1 MVNHVILIFDSAYE
15 DYKIT
20 PNTSKISKHP
30 IVNNKYF
37 KAMLESRF
45 IEDKIEKEGAAMI
58 HAFVVNGFGQ
68 RTATLMNLGN
78 LR

>member
-45 IEDKIEKEGAAMI
+45 IEDKIEKEGWWAI
-58 HAFVVNGFGQ
+58 
-68 RTATLMNLGN
+68 NLINDG
-78 LR
+78 

>member
-1 MVNHVILIFDSAYE
+1 MIKPIASIPISTSWHLMRESCHFDSAYE

-20 PNTSKISKHP
+20 PNTSKISEHP

-45 IEDKIEKEGAAMI
+45 IEDKIDKEESMMDNSKRRNWI
-58 HAFVVNGFGQ
+58 
-68 RTATLMNLGN
+68 
-78 LR
+78 

>member
-1 MVNHVILIFDSAYE
+1 MRESCHFDSAYE

-20 PNTSKISKHP
+20 PNTSKISEHP

-45 IEDKIEKEGAAMI
+45 IEDRIKKEHGWDI
-58 HAFVVNGFGQ
+58 ILNQ
-68 RTATLMNLGN
+68 WWII
-78 LR
+78 